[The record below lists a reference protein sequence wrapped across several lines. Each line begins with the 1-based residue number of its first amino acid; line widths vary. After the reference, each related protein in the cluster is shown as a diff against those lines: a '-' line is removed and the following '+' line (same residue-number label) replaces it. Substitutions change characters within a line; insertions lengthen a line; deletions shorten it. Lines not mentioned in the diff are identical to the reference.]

1 MNWRRINNIVHRD
14 LGYLAVGLTIVY
26 GVSGLAVNHKA
37 DWNPSYRVRKTAE
50 RIAPIEATT
59 RDEIVREARRKLG
72 IDEEPRNAF
81 RPDPDTLQLFF
92 KERTYA
98 IDLPTG
104 HVIVEQARPR
114 PVLYEMNQL
123 HLNAPKGVWT
133 IVADVYAAGLIL
145 MAITG
150 MFVLKGK
157 TGITGRGAWLTAAG
171 VLLPT
176 LYWAVYLALQ

>member
-1 MNWRRINNIVHRD
+1 VQK
-14 LGYLAVGLTIVY
+14 
-26 GVSGLAVNHKA
+26 S
-37 DWNPSYRVRKTAE
+37 AE
-50 RIAPIEATT
+50 RIEPIRATT
-59 RDEIVREARRKLG
+59 RDEIVREARQKLG

-81 RPDPDTLQLFF
+81 RPDPETLQLFF

-104 HVIVEQARPR
+104 HVIVEQTRPR

-150 MFVLKGK
+150 MFVLKGT
-157 TGITGRGAWLTAAG
+157 TGITGRGAWLVGAG
-171 VLLPT
+171 ALLPAA
-176 LYWAVYLALQ
+176 YWAVHLALQ

>member
-1 MNWRRINNIVHRD
+1 
-14 LGYLAVGLTIVY
+14 VGLTVVY

-37 DWNPSYRVRKTAE
+37 DWNPSYRVQKSAE
-50 RIAPIEATT
+50 RIEPIRATT
-59 RDEIVREARRKLG
+59 RDEIVREARQKLG
-72 IDEEPRNAF
+72 VDEEPRNAF
-81 RPDPDTLQLFF
+81 RPDPETLQLFF

-104 HVIVEQARPR
+104 HVIVEQTRPR

-150 MFVLKGK
+150 MFVLKGT
-157 TGITGRGAWLTAAG
+157 TGITGRGAWLVGAG
-171 VLLPT
+171 ALLPAA
-176 LYWAVYLALQ
+176 YWAVHLALQ